1 MNNKIILFES
11 KKIRR
16 VYYNNE
22 WYFSVVDIIESLT
35 ESTNAKDYLKK
46 LRKRDKECWTYIG
59 TNCPPQKQKK
69 LLFSHTTN

>member
-1 MNNKIILFES
+1 
-11 KKIRR
+11 
-16 VYYNNE
+16 
-22 WYFSVVDIIESLT
+22 LT